1 MTIALLPSYFSQ
13 QFILVL
19 AHTDFGPISNEL
31 PEKRV
36 QIAVNESIWHWHSL
50 LHIELR
56 VFIFESPVAFPNN

>member
-1 MTIALLPSYFSQ
+1 MTIALLPSCFSQ

-36 QIAVNESIWHWHSL
+36 QIAVNESI
-50 LHIELR
+50 
-56 VFIFESPVAFPNN
+56 